1 MTLDP
6 ATAAIMAAVAIV
18 STGITFIGTALA
30 PRYASGG
37 ARLWGLAYL
46 MALVAVF
53 SNLVASSA
61 DTAAGAIWAIALGNG
76 AGVATIGCL
85 LLGLRAY
92 NRNEVQGPALM
103 VVAVSFLTIAATAID
118 GRGPAQSGGDI
129 VTYLALT
136 VVSVGAA
143 WHALVGHTRQYAMAW
158 VFAGALAVQAAFSLT
173 RAALLA
179 FLGADAD
186 YTQWLGGL
194 GSSIVLLSVGLVSTI
209 ATFVLRSTLAGD
221 AATRSAPGPLD
232 EVLSPSAFLQALR
245 GVLHRASARTE
256 LVVVIAVLVE
266 DVGAITAS
274 FGRDVAD
281 AATRILRSAVRAY
294 SSPVAIVG
302 EGADPNIV
310 LVATT
315 ATSPADARRQ
325 AGLLYR
331 GVVQRYVGEQGI
343 VVPGVGVGVALSQ
356 TLGYAAE
363 TLEEGAT
370 IAAVQASESD
380 ETSVVFAT
388 TISLPVDPFPSD
400 RH

>member
-1 MTLDP
+1 VNLD
-6 ATAAIMAAVAIV
+6 AGTAAIMAAIV
-18 STGITFIGTALA
+18 VTSSGLTFIGTALS
-30 PRYASGG
+30 PRYTANG

-46 MALVAVF
+46 MVLVAVF
-53 SNLVASSA
+53 SNLVGQASGG
-61 DTAAGAIWAIALGNG
+61 AGSIWAHALGHG
-76 AGVATIGCL
+76 AGVAAVGCL
-85 LLGLRAY
+85 LLGFRAY
-92 NRNEVQGPALM
+92 NGNEVQGPALM
-103 VVAVSFLTIAATAID
+103 VAALAFLTVAASVIENVGATEGTAE
-118 GRGPAQSGGDI
+118 AF
-129 VTYLALT
+129 TYLALAS
-136 VVSVGAA
+136 VSAGAA
-143 WHALVGHTRQYAMAW
+143 LHAVVGFTRRFVMAW
-158 VFAGALAVQAAFSLT
+158 VFAACLILQTIFSFARVLV
-173 RAALLA
+173 L
-179 FLGADAD
+179 
-186 YTQWLGGL
+186 
-194 GSSIVLLSVGLVSTI
+194 VLLGPDDVYAIWMETVGGSIALVSVGLVSTI
-209 ATFVLRSTLAGD
+209 AVFVLRSVLAGESGM
-221 AATRSAPGPLD
+221 RSTPALGE
-232 EVLSPSAFLQALR
+232 EVLSAEAFGNALR

-302 EGADPNIV
+302 EGADANIV

-331 GVVQRYVGEQGI
+331 GVVQRYVGEPGI

-363 TLEEGAT
+363 TLDEGAT

-388 TISLPVDPFPSD
+388 THSLPVDPFPSD
-400 RH
+400 RA